1 MFYSRIKETPRCLK
15 DHFIPL
21 KGIRMT
27 ARRTQSTTRLVSRH
41 RKTAS
46 PTNQRFLTTEKQRNF
61 ARARVLQQVVS
72 IAIAISRPT
81 RNP

>member
-27 ARRTQSTTRLVSRH
+27 ARRTWSTTRLVG
-41 RKTAS
+41 KMAS
-46 PTNQRFLTTEKQRNF
+46 PTTKRSLTTETQKNLLIR
-61 ARARVLQQVVS
+61 RSLS
-72 IAIAISRPT
+72 SS
-81 RNP
+81 

>member
-27 ARRTQSTTRLVSRH
+27 ARRTQSTTRLV
-41 RKTAS
+41 
-46 PTNQRFLTTEKQRNF
+46 
-61 ARARVLQQVVS
+61 
-72 IAIAISRPT
+72 T
-81 RNP
+81 RNRENGVAHNATIPRD